1 MAFTRNWDRTVVAKV
16 ISDRHVI
23 PAQFSQLM
31 LRVWGVHT
39 GTQITVIGVNTFLIV
54 FFFLCGG
61 DGKGAQKGSMVILTR
76 SDCYTKGEMLVRGV
90 G

>member
-31 LRVWGVHT
+31 LRVWGVHI

-54 FFFLCGG
+54 FFFC
-61 DGKGAQKGSMVILTR
+61 VE
-76 SDCYTKGEMLVRGV
+76 EMEKVLKKDPWLY
-90 G
+90 